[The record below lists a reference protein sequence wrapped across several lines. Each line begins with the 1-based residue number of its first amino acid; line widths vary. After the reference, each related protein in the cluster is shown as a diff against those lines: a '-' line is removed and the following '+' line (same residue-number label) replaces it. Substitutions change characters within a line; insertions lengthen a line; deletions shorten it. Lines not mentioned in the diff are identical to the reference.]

1 MADVA
6 VPESSRPVRVA
17 RAPRY
22 VWLRTHAGKIWATF
36 LSVTVLAIML
46 SSVVQNWEARPR
58 DSFPNSYFP
67 MFSAGRGDLHT
78 EHYVTGWDTA
88 GNRWAIH
95 YSNIAPGGS
104 IVRIR
109 RETVATMVRRGQAAQ
124 LCRDVSRRIVERNPR
139 ALRSVV
145 TLDVVTGTFSL
156 SEYLRGNK
164 APIAEKTHAT
174 CQIGWKKA

>member
-6 VPESSRPVRVA
+6 VPELSRPVRVV

-22 VWLRTHAGKIWATF
+22 VWFRAHAGKLWATL
-36 LSVTVLAIML
+36 LSVIVLAIML
-46 SSVVQNWEARPR
+46 SSVVQNWRERPL

-67 MFSAGRGDLHT
+67 MFSAARSDLHA
-78 EHYVTGWDTA
+78 EHYVTGWDAA

-95 YSNIAPGGS
+95 FSNIAPGGNL
-104 IVRIR
+104 VRIR

-124 LCRDVSRRIVERNPR
+124 LCRDVSRRIVDRNPR
-139 ALRSVV
+139 ALRSV
-145 TLDVVTGTFSL
+145 TSLDVVTGTFSL

-164 APIAEKTHAT
+164 APVAEKVHAT
-174 CQIGWKKA
+174 CRIDRRTA